1 MGKRTPVHVEI
12 VIHDQ
17 SQVEKMIKKF
27 TRKCK
32 KSGLFDELKERKYFT
47 KKSVKLKEKRDRKKR
62 LSKKAT
68 QDYKDKFNKF
78 NQELQQWFQKL
89 IKIT

>member
-1 MGKRTPVHVEI
+1 MGRRTPVHVEV

-17 SQVEKMIKKF
+17 SQVERMIKKF

-32 KSGLFDELKERKYFT
+32 KSGLFDELRERRYYT
-47 KKSVKLKEKRDRKKR
+47 KKSVKLKEKRERKKR

-78 NQELQQWFQKL
+78 N
-89 IKIT
+89 

>member
-1 MGKRTPVHVEI
+1 MGRRTPVHVEI
-12 VIHDQ
+12 VIRDQ

-32 KSGLFDELKERKYFT
+32 KSGLFDELKERRYFK
-47 KKSVKLKEKRDRKKR
+47 KKSIKRKEKRERKKR
-62 LSKKAT
+62 LSQKST

-78 NQELQQWFQKL
+78 N
-89 IKIT
+89 